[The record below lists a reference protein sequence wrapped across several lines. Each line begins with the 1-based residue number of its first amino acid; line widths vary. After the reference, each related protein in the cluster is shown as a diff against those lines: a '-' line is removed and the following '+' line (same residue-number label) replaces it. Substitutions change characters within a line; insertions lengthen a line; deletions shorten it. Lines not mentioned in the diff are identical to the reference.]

1 MIIGV
6 DVSKLTLDV
15 AALSDAGEVEH
26 VQVQNDPQGHQ
37 ALVTWLERFQGPK
50 VALEATSSYHQH
62 LVQTLQE
69 HGVSVSVLNPAQ
81 VSYFVKSNYRRNK
94 TDKADALWLALY
106 LKERKPLPTPPAN
119 NLLSSLARE
128 LQALTNDLSRLKN
141 RLDAAQAGRVH
152 PEVVKSLKRRI
163 SQLEAERGALEAELK
178 RETSKTRK
186 QQLDLLTSIPG
197 VGWRT
202 ACQLLAELG
211 DINRFASPRK
221 LVAFAGLT
229 PAQFVSGSSVA
240 KRSRITKL
248 GSSHLRKL
256 LYMPSLTAIRWNPV
270 IREFF
275 ERLVARGKSRKAALV
290 ACMGKLLKIIH
301 AVLTKLQ
308 PFRPHLPAA

>member
-1 MIIGV
+1 MIIGI
-6 DVSKLTLDV
+6 DVSKRTLDV
-15 AALSDAGEVEH
+15 AALGDAGEVEH
-26 VQVQNDPQGHQ
+26 ARVRNDPQGHQ
-37 ALVTWLERFQGPK
+37 ELVTWLQRFQRPK
-50 VALEATSSYHQH
+50 VALEATNSYHQH
-62 LVQTLQE
+62 LVQVLQE

-81 VSYFVKSNYRRNK
+81 VSYFVKSNHRRNK

-106 LKERKPLPTPPAN
+106 LKERKPQPTPPAT
-119 NLLSSLARE
+119 NLRSSLARE

-141 RLDAAQAGRVH
+141 RLDAARAGRVH
-152 PEVVKSLKRRI
+152 PKVVESLERRI
-163 SQLEAERGALEAELK
+163 SQLEAERSALEAELK
-178 RETSKTRK
+178 RETSETHQ

-202 ACQLLAELG
+202 ACQFLAEVG
-211 DINRFASPRK
+211 DIHRFATPRK

-229 PAQFVSGSSVA
+229 PAQFVSGSSVV

-256 LYMPSLTAIRWNPV
+256 LYMPALTAIRWDPV
-270 IREFF
+270 ICAFF
-275 ERLVARGKSRKAALV
+275 ERLVARGKNRKAALV

-308 PFRPHLPAA
+308 PFQPPPQVT